1 MKRWIPFAM
10 LLFTALLSAVYLVLT
25 GQTRSYRPGNPDP
38 AVIYREACAEC
49 HGKQGEGNGWF
60 YPPLGE
66 KEIRRE
72 EVAEIVRNGAF
83 MMPAFPQIPDT
94 TLLRLSAYIREKGFR
109 ESEPLE
115 KSR

>member
-10 LLFTALLSAVYLVLT
+10 LLVAALISAVYLVLT

-38 AVIYREACAEC
+38 AVIYQEACAEC
-49 HGKQGEGNGWF
+49 HGKQGEGRGWF
-60 YPPLGE
+60 YPALGE
-66 KEIRRE
+66 KEISRE
-72 EVAEIVRNGAF
+72 DVAEIVRDGAF

-94 TLLRLSAYIREKGFR
+94 TLLRLSSYIWEKRFR
-109 ESEPLE
+109 ESESPE